1 MNIYRKKNIIKKCLF
16 EFLGTGLIIFFGIS
30 CLATSKLTNI
40 KLNEFEISCI
50 WGLSVSISIY
60 LTSTISGAHLNPAI
74 TIFFWLSN
82 KFNKR
87 KVLPY
92 IISQVFGSFFF
103 TLVVY
108 YFYNQLLT
116 TFIKQHNII
125 VGSIESIDVACIFCI
140 YPNYNNSFLYD
151 ALVEIFANT
160 LFIIILLEFN
170 NKKHNFFLQNQ
181 FIKPLLVG
189 MLICIINLVMNPLS
203 NISLNPA
210 RDLGPKIFLSLIGW
224 GTLSFTGGNN
234 NLLYCLIP
242 TIGPILGANL
252 GGWIYKNI
260 NSN

>member
-1 MNIYRKKNIIKKCLF
+1 MNIYRKKNIIKKCIF

-30 CLATSKLTNI
+30 CIAISKLTNI
-40 KLNEFEISCI
+40 QFNTFEISCI
-50 WGLSVSISIY
+50 WGLSVSISMY

-74 TIFFWLSN
+74 TILFWLSN

-92 IISQVFGSFFF
+92 IASQILGSFFF
-103 TLVVY
+103 TILVY
-108 YFYNQLLT
+108 YCYSQLLT
-116 TFIKQHNII
+116 IFIQQHNII
-125 VGSIESIDVACIFCI
+125 IGTRESIDVANIFCI

-151 ALVEIFANT
+151 TIVEIFANT

-170 NKKHNFFLQNQ
+170 NKKYNFLLQNK
-181 FIKPLLVG
+181 FIKPILVG
-189 MLICIINLVMNPLS
+189 ILISIINLVMNPLS

-224 GTLSFTGGNN
+224 GTLSFTGGNS

-242 TIGPILGANL
+242 TIGPILGVNL

-260 NSN
+260 YN